1 MHAYSRNITGPL
13 RAALD
18 STPTLTADEERA
30 LTRGLRDAHL
40 AAWQAALIGGT
51 RASRRAVLLSE
62 GLAMAGLLGRWP
74 AEHADLLASLPL
86 PHTTRA
92 VAVLRTFDHDLHTL
106 RAVQS
111 LALDDCDDAR
121 TSPRASA
128 STARRAEQA
137 HRAVLATQATL
148 ARLED
153 RMLRH
158 NLGLVMS
165 VVRRYAESRA
175 IGHADLVQQ
184 GSLGLLHAL
193 RTFDPDRG
201 LRFSTMAME
210 WVRDAV
216 SRYVANH
223 RHTVRVPVHVHT
235 KARALARLSPEELAA
250 VDPSTAHHNS
260 RHVLATAVALA
271 HTPELTASMD
281 APVKS
286 MGRDGGG
293 KKPDQRTLGETFPD
307 LAPVADDRLAADQAT
322 YAVQR
327 AVATLRPQTAEIV
340 RRVAGLHDSEPQSVV
355 AIAAAMGLTRRAV
368 GDLYTKAVDCLR
380 RYPDMRAVG
389 C

>member
-1 MHAYSRNITGPL
+1 MHAYSRNIIGPL

-18 STPTLTADEERA
+18 STPTLSADEERA
-30 LTRGLRDAHL
+30 LTRRLRDAHL
-40 AAWQAALIGGT
+40 AAWQAALDCAT
-51 RASRRAVLLSE
+51 RPTRRAVLIAE
-62 GLAMAGLLGRWP
+62 GLARAGLEDRWPAVHAGLL
-74 AEHADLLASLPL
+74 ESLPA
-86 PHTTRA
+86 PSVPRA
-92 VAVLRTFDHDLHTL
+92 VAVLRTFDHDLHAL

-137 HRAVLATQATL
+137 HCAVLTTQATL

-235 KARALARLSPEELAA
+235 KARALARLSPEDLAA

-260 RHVLATAVALA
+260 RHVLATAVAIA

-281 APVKS
+281 APAQQAP
-286 MGRDGGG
+286 GRLA
-293 KKPDQRTLGETFPD
+293 RTIGETFPD
-307 LAPVADDRLAADQAT
+307 LAPAADDRLAADQAT

-327 AVATLRPQTAEIV
+327 AVATLRPQTAEVV
-340 RRVAGLHDSEPQSVV
+340 RRVAGLHGGEPQSVV
-355 AIAAAMGLTRRAV
+355 AVAAAMGITRRAV
-368 GDLYTKAVDCLR
+368 GDLYAKAVDCLR
-380 RYPDMRAVG
+380 RYPDLRAVG
-389 C
+389 CA